1 MINRLKELA
10 NALAKRQVAYKAD
23 CNFASSARIDF
34 RGLRDRPPS
43 QLSIGERSIFNG
55 RIASDRKGSA
65 VVIGRDTFIGD
76 SLLICAQRIEVGN
89 DVLISWGCTI
99 VDHHSHAVTWA
110 ERSHDVADWYGGC
123 KDWRHVRIAP
133 IKIQDRAW
141 VGFNSIILAGVTIGE
156 GAVVG
161 CASVVTRDVDPY
173 TIVAGNPARVIRS
186 LKNADR

>member
-1 MINRLKELA
+1 MLERLKELA
-10 NALAKRQVAYKAD
+10 NVMAKRRLIRNAD
-23 CNFASSARIDF
+23 CNLASSARINF
-34 RGLRDRPPS
+34 RGIHDRPPS

-55 RIASDRKGSA
+55 QIVSDREGS
-65 VVIGRDTFIGD
+65 VIVIGRDTFIGD
-76 SLLICAQRIEVGN
+76 SLLICAQRIDIGN

-99 VDHHSHAVTWA
+99 VDHHSHAVTWP
-110 ERSHDVADWYGGC
+110 ERSRDVSEWYAGR

-161 CASVVTRDVDPY
+161 CASVVTKDVEPY
-173 TIVAGNPARVIRS
+173 TIVAGNPARLIRS
-186 LKNADR
+186 VQHANC